1 MKKIFDNHYRTGIC
15 RRSLS
20 IEPGNDAMVPF
31 WLSIDEVELDAGMVE
46 FDAGMVEFDARVACT
61 PINVGKNINENKSM
75 FIANSTE
82 ILVCLS
88 FELKVFI

>member
-1 MKKIFDNHYRTGIC
+1 
-15 RRSLS
+15 
-20 IEPGNDAMVPF
+20 MVPF
-31 WLSIDEVELDAGMVE
+31 WLSIEEVELDAGMVE
-46 FDAGMVEFDARVACT
+46 LDAGMVELDAGMVELDSSVAFT
-61 PINVGKNINENKSM
+61 PTNVETNINENKSM